1 MFSVTLPDGKQVA
14 GESWRTTPYD
24 VALGISKGLADNT
37 VVARVDGE
45 LWDLDRPLEKDVKL
59 ELVKFDDEEGQ
70 AVFWHRYF
78 FMSIF
83 HEHFIYAHFSC
94 FRREN

>member
-1 MFSVTLPDGKQVA
+1 MISVTLPDGKQVA

-78 FMSIF
+78 FMNLIGF
-83 HEHFIYAHFSC
+83 WWEK
-94 FRREN
+94 